1 MERPKP
7 RLTTN
12 SLDRFHV
19 SKQIIDPM
27 ISVMGIVISITVGM
41 FNRTMF
47 EDIEVFGILISIA
60 DPAHEL
66 DGVDQRHGHRE
77 TGAGRRNPEQV
88 SGAEIPE

>member
-27 ISVMGIVISITVGM
+27 IKVIGIVISITVGM
-41 FNRTMF
+41 FNSTMF
-47 EDIEVFGILISIA
+47 RTLKSSA
-60 DPAHEL
+60 
-66 DGVDQRHGHRE
+66 
-77 TGAGRRNPEQV
+77 
-88 SGAEIPE
+88 S